1 MTRRL
6 RGGPRGCEQLW
17 FELNCQ
23 DKVWVAVLLVLFST
37 TSVTVLVTVMS

>member
-1 MTRRL
+1 MTRRP

-23 DKVWVAVLLVLFST
+23 DTVWVAALFVLFST
-37 TSVTVLVTVMS
+37 TAVTALVTIMS